1 MRGRGALSDVDDRL
15 VMPALQVALDGLA
28 QRQGVTADNVAN
40 IQTPGFRART
50 VEFEA
55 ALADAVAGAPGASAD
70 DLAGTIGTGYTSDP
84 AREDGNNV
92 SLENET
98 LFGTK
103 TNLEYTMAL
112 RVVDSRF
119 GIYRDVLRGA

>member
-1 MRGRGALSDVDDRL
+1 MDDRL
-15 VMPALQVALDGLA
+15 VMPALKVALNGLA
-28 QRQGVTADNVAN
+28 QRQRITADNVAN
-40 IQTPGFRART
+40 LQTPGFRART
-50 VEFEA
+50 VEFES
-55 ALADAVAGAPGASAD
+55 ALADAVSSYPAASAE
-70 DLAGTIGTGYTSDP
+70 DLSGSIGTGYTADP

-92 SLENET
+92 SLEKET
-98 LFGTK
+98 LLGTK

>member
-1 MRGRGALSDVDDRL
+1 VDDRL

-28 QRQGVTADNVAN
+28 QRQRVTADNVAN
-40 IQTPGFRART
+40 LQTPGFRART
-50 VEFEA
+50 VEFES

-92 SLENET
+92 SLEKET
-98 LFGTK
+98 LLGTR